1 MPDLPLDSLSSSQVH
16 AGRWASAVACA
27 LAREEQ
33 LDRRPR
39 RLLEPGHATWQRFRG
54 RLGWRHLLMLQAE
67 DAAAVRPVPFDGPR
81 ILGPFAAQLD
91 GLPDTLVERWLGALT
106 SPVADG
112 PAYVIEQAK
121 RLGLPT
127 RMARADLHKVKPH
140 HRVLELPGTGGQLAH
155 HIATTQEG
163 IFVQDVF
170 TVACD
175 GWEELVLAGLV
186 ALELRAPTA
195 DFALI
200 DPTLERIRGRS
211 FDYVFGLHPDKGGR
225 HTEARLREVFAPA
238 EVVLV

>member
-1 MPDLPLDSLSSSQVH
+1 VPELPLEGLSQAQVH
-16 AGRWASAVACA
+16 AGRWAAAAACA

-54 RLGWRHLLMLQAE
+54 RLGWRHLLLLQAD
-67 DAAAVRPVPFDGPR
+67 DAAAVRPVPFDAIRVLPK
-81 ILGPFAAQLD
+81 AAADALD
-91 GLPDTLVERWLGALT
+91 ELPDALVHRWLGALEA
-106 SPVADG
+106 PVVDG
-112 PAYVIEQAK
+112 PAYLQEQAK

-127 RMARADLHKVKPH
+127 RMARSELHKVKPH

-155 HIATTQEG
+155 HVATTQPD

-186 ALELRAPTA
+186 ALELRAPSA
-195 DFALI
+195 DFARI
-200 DPTLERIRGRS
+200 DPALERVGRS
-211 FDYVFGLHPDKGGR
+211 FDFVFGLHPDKGGR